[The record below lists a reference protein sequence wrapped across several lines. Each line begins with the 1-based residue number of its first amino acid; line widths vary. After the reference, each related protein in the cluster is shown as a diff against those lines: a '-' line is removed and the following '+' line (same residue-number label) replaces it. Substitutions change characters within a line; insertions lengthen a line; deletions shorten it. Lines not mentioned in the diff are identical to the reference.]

1 MSEIIIASKGP
12 DIVISR
18 PASYIVFGS
27 GGLQGPPG
35 AVGPRGE
42 GIQFISSL
50 PSTDDLPS
58 TSTLGDTY
66 IISGELWIYGSSG
79 WEDAGPLQ
87 GPQGETGETGATGE
101 QGPAGA
107 SVELRITETHVQWK
121 LTGGEW
127 DDLVALED
135 LKGDPGE
142 NGAEGPQGDPGEN
155 IELQLT
161 ETHIQWRA
169 GEAGTWQN
177 LVALADIEGPQG
189 PQGEQGEPGQGL
201 TILGTLDSSGDLPVS
216 GSLGDGYIISGELW
230 VWTGTEWEDVGVIQ
244 GPAGTD
250 GRTILSGSVD
260 PTTEGEGEDGDFY
273 INTTSWQ
280 IFGPK
285 DTTWP
290 AGVDLIGADGVDGT
304 DGADGRTILSG
315 AVDPTTEGEDGDFY
329 LNTATSTLF
338 GPKDTTWPAGVSLV
352 GPAGVGVPAGGTTGQ
367 VLAKSSATDY
377 ATEWVDAPSGSG
389 GVSLGMVIALGGD

>member
-1 MSEIIIASKGP
+1 MTEAIIVNDAPG
-12 DIVISR
+12 IVISQPVNR
-18 PASYIVFGS
+18 ILIAGGGTQGAPGVQGS
-27 GGLQGPPG
+27 
-35 AVGPRGE
+35 RGE

-58 TSTLGDTY
+58 TANLGDTY

-87 GPQGETGETGATGE
+87 GPQGEPGETGAEGE

-135 LKGDPGE
+135 LKGEPGE
-142 NGAEGPQGDPGEN
+142 NGAEGPKGDPGEN

-189 PQGEQGEPGQGL
+189 PQGEQGEQGEPGQGL

-250 GRTILSGSVD
+250 GRTILSGSGA
-260 PTTEGEGEDGDFY
+260 PTIEGEGEDGDFY
-273 INTTSWQ
+273 LDTATSTLY
-280 IFGPK
+280 GPK
-285 DTTWP
+285 NVTWP
-290 AGVDLIGADGVDGT
+290 AGVSLIGPAGADGDDGL

-315 AVDPTTEGEDGDFY
+315 AVDPTNEGEDGDFY
-329 LNTATSTLF
+329 INTATTTLF
-338 GPKDTTWPAGVSLV
+338 GPKATTWPAGVSLV
-352 GPAGVGVPAGGTTGQ
+352 GPAGG
-367 VLAKSSATDY
+367 
-377 ATEWVDAPSGSG
+377 G
-389 GVSLGMVIALGGD
+389 GVSLGLVIALS

>member
-1 MSEIIIASKGP
+1 VSEIIIASKGP

-58 TSTLGDTY
+58 TANLGDTY

-87 GPQGETGETGATGE
+87 GPQGETGETGAEGE

-127 DDLVALED
+127 ADLVALED

-142 NGAEGPQGDPGEN
+142 NGAEGPKGDPGEN

-169 GEAGTWQN
+169 GEAGTWAD
-177 LVALADIEGPQG
+177 LVALSVITGPAG

-201 TILGTLDSSGDLPVS
+201 VILGSLPSSGDLPAT
-216 GSLGDGYIISGELW
+216 GELGDAYIISGDLW
-230 VWTGTEWEDVGVIQ
+230 VWTGTEWENVGVIQ
-244 GPAGTD
+244 GPAGAD
-250 GRTILSGSVD
+250 GRTILSGSGA
-260 PTTEGEGEDGDFY
+260 PTTEGEDGDFY
-273 INTTSWQ
+273 INTSSWE

-285 DTTWP
+285 ATTWP
-290 AGVDLIGADGVDGT
+290 AGVPMVGADGAP
-304 DGADGRTILSG
+304 GADGRTILSG
-315 AVDPTTEGEDGDFY
+315 TVDPTTEGEDGDFY
-329 LNTATSTLF
+329 INTATTTLF
-338 GPKDTTWPAGVSLV
+338 GPKNVTWPTGVSLV
-352 GPAGVGVPAGGTTGQ
+352 GPAGADGAGIPSISEGDSGK
-367 VLAKSSATDY
+367 VLAVKLDESGA
-377 ATEWVDAPSGSG
+377 AWVDAPSGSG

>member
-1 MSEIIIASKGP
+1 MSEIIVANKGA
-12 DIVISR
+12 DIIISR

-58 TSTLGDTY
+58 TATLGDTY

-101 QGPAGA
+101 RGPQGYLVGIRVT
-107 SVELRITETHVQWK
+107 STHIQWV
-121 LTGGEW
+121 LLDPDTGTPIGDW
-127 DDLVALED
+127 ADLIALED

-142 NGAEGPQGDPGEN
+142 NGAEGPQGEPGEN

-169 GEAGTWQN
+169 GEAGTWAD
-177 LVALADIEGPQG
+177 LVALSVITGPAG

-201 TILGTLDSSGDLPVS
+201 VILGTLNSSGDLPVS
-216 GSLGDGYIISGELW
+216 GSLGDGYVISGDLW
-230 VWTGTEWEDVGVIQ
+230 VWTGAEWENVGVIQ
-244 GPAGTD
+244 GPA
-250 GRTILSGSVD
+250 
-260 PTTEGEGEDGDFY
+260 
-273 INTTSWQ
+273 
-280 IFGPK
+280 
-285 DTTWP
+285 
-290 AGVDLIGADGVDGT
+290 
-304 DGADGRTILSG
+304 GADGRTILSG

-329 LNTATSTLF
+329 INTSSWEIFGPKATTWPAGVPMVGADGAPGADGRTILSGTVDPTNEGEDGDFYINTATTTLF
-338 GPKDTTWPAGVSLV
+338 GPKATTWPAGVSLV
-352 GPAGVGVPAGGTTGQ
+352 GPAGG
-367 VLAKSSATDY
+367 
-377 ATEWVDAPSGSG
+377 G
-389 GVSLGMVIALGGD
+389 GVSLGLVIALS

>member
-58 TSTLGDTY
+58 TATLGDTY
-66 IISGELWIYGSSG
+66 IISGELWIYGSEG
-79 WEDAGPLQ
+79 WDDAGPLQ
-87 GPQGETGETGATGE
+87 GPKGETGETGATGDRGP
-101 QGPAGA
+101 QGY
-107 SVELRITETHVQWK
+107 SVGIRVTSTHIQWV
-121 LTGGEW
+121 LLDPDTGTPIGEW

-142 NGAEGPQGDPGEN
+142 NGAEGPKGDPGEN

-189 PQGEQGEPGQGL
+189 PQGQGL
-201 TILGTLDSSGDLPVS
+201 TILGSLPSSGDLPAT
-216 GSLGDGYIISGELW
+216 GELGYGYIISGELW

-244 GPAGTD
+244 GPAGSD

-260 PTTEGEGEDGDFY
+260 PTSEGEDGDFY
-273 INTTSWQ
+273 INTSSWE

-285 DTTWP
+285 ATTWP
-290 AGVDLIGADGVDGT
+290 AGVPIVGADGQ

-315 AVDPTTEGEDGDFY
+315 TVDPTNEGEDGDFY
-329 LNTATSTLF
+329 INTATTTLF
-338 GPKDTTWPAGVSLV
+338 GPKNVMWPTGVSLV
-352 GPAGVGVPAGGTTGQ
+352 GPAGADGAGIPAISDGDSGK
-367 VLAKSSATDY
+367 VLAVKSDESG
-377 ATEWVDAPSGSG
+377 TEWVTLSSG
-389 GVSLGMVIALGGD
+389 GVSLGLVIALS

>member
-1 MSEIIIASKGP
+1 MSEIIVANKGA
-12 DIVISR
+12 DIIISR
-18 PASYIVFGS
+18 PATYVVFGS

-58 TSTLGDTY
+58 TATLGDTY

-127 DDLVALED
+127 ADLVALED

-142 NGAEGPQGDPGEN
+142 NGAEGPKGDPGEN

-201 TILGTLDSSGDLPVS
+201 VILGSLPSSGDLPAT
-216 GSLGDGYIISGELW
+216 GELGDAYIISGDLW
-230 VWTGTEWEDVGVIQ
+230 VWTGTEWKNVGVIQ
-244 GPAGTD
+244 GPAGSD
-250 GRTILSGSVD
+250 GRTILSGSGA
-260 PTTEGEGEDGDFY
+260 PTT
-273 INTTSWQ
+273 Q
-280 IFGPK
+280 
-285 DTTWP
+285 
-290 AGVDLIGADGVDGT
+290 
-304 DGADGRTILSG
+304 
-315 AVDPTTEGEDGDFY
+315 GEDGDFY
-329 LNTATSTLF
+329 LDTAASTLY
-338 GPKDTTWPAGVSLV
+338 GPKNVTWPAGVSLI
-352 GPAGVGVPAGGTTGQ
+352 GPAGADGEGIPAISSGDSGKL
-367 VLAKSSATDY
+367 LAVKSDESGA
-377 ATEWVDAPSGSG
+377 EWVTPSSG

>member
-58 TSTLGDTY
+58 TATLGDTY

-127 DDLVALED
+127 ADLVALED

-142 NGAEGPQGDPGEN
+142 NGAEGPQGEPGEN

-169 GEAGTWQN
+169 GEAGTWAD
-177 LVALADIEGPQG
+177 LVALSVITGPAG

-201 TILGTLDSSGDLPVS
+201 VILGSLPSSGDLPAT
-216 GSLGDGYIISGELW
+216 GELGDAYIISGDLW
-230 VWTGTEWEDVGVIQ
+230 VWTGTEWENVGVIQ
-244 GPAGTD
+244 GPA
-250 GRTILSGSVD
+250 
-260 PTTEGEGEDGDFY
+260 
-273 INTTSWQ
+273 
-280 IFGPK
+280 
-285 DTTWP
+285 
-290 AGVDLIGADGVDGT
+290 
-304 DGADGRTILSG
+304 GADGRTILSG
-315 AVDPTTEGEDGDFY
+315 SGAPTTQGEDGDFY
-329 LNTATSTLF
+329 LDTAASTLY
-338 GPKDTTWPAGVSLV
+338 GPKNVTWPTGVSLV
-352 GPAGVGVPAGGTTGQ
+352 GPAGTGIPTISSGDSGKL
-367 VLAKSSATDY
+367 LAVKSDESGA
-377 ATEWVDAPSGSG
+377 EWVTAPSGG
-389 GVSLGMVIALGGD
+389 GVSIAMVIALGGD

>member
-58 TSTLGDTY
+58 TATLGDTY

-142 NGAEGPQGDPGEN
+142 NGAEGPKGDPGEN

-169 GEAGTWQN
+169 GEAGTWAD

-189 PQGEQGEPGQGL
+189 PQGEQGEPGEPGQGL
-201 TILGTLDSSGDLPVS
+201 VILGSLPSSGDLPAT
-216 GSLGDGYIISGELW
+216 GELGDGYIISGELW
-230 VWTGTEWEDVGVIQ
+230 VWTGTEWENVGVIQ

-260 PTTEGEGEDGDFY
+260 PTIEGEDGDFY
-273 INTTSWQ
+273 INTSSWE

-285 DTTWP
+285 ATTWP
-290 AGVDLIGADGVDGT
+290 AGVPIVGNDGQ

-315 AVDPTTEGEDGDFY
+315 TVDPTTEGEDGDFY
-329 LNTATSTLF
+329 INTATTTLF
-338 GPKDTTWPAGVSLV
+338 GPKATTWPAGVSLV
-352 GPAGVGVPAGGTTGQ
+352 GPAG
-367 VLAKSSATDY
+367 
-377 ATEWVDAPSGSG
+377 
-389 GVSLGMVIALGGD
+389 GVSLGLVIALS

>member
-58 TSTLGDTY
+58 TATLGDTY

-79 WEDAGPLQ
+79 WEDAGPFQ

-127 DDLVALED
+127 ADLVALED

-142 NGAEGPQGDPGEN
+142 NGAEGPQGEPGEN

-169 GEAGTWQN
+169 GEAGTWAD
-177 LVALADIEGPQG
+177 LVALSAI
-189 PQGEQGEPGQGL
+189 
-201 TILGTLDSSGDLPVS
+201 T
-216 GSLGDGYIISGELW
+216 
-230 VWTGTEWEDVGVIQ
+230 
-244 GPAGTD
+244 GPA
-250 GRTILSGSVD
+250 
-260 PTTEGEGEDGDFY
+260 
-273 INTTSWQ
+273 
-280 IFGPK
+280 
-285 DTTWP
+285 
-290 AGVDLIGADGVDGT
+290 
-304 DGADGRTILSG
+304 GADGRTILSG
-315 AVDPTTEGEDGDFY
+315 SGAPTTQGEDGDFY
-329 LNTATSTLF
+329 LDTSASTLY
-338 GPKDTTWPAGVSLV
+338 GPKNVTWPTGVSLI
-352 GPAGVGVPAGGTTGQ
+352 GPAGADGADGADGVGIPSISEGDASK
-367 VLAKSSATDY
+367 VLAVKSDESGA
-377 ATEWVDAPSGSG
+377 EWVTPSSG